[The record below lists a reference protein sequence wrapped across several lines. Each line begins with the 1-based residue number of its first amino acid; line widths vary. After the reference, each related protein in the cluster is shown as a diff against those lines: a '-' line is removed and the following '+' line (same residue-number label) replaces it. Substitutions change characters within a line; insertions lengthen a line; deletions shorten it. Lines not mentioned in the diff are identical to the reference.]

1 VQQTNII
8 LKVPN
13 LFVFPETETVPDN
26 FRQLAHNLIKNYC
39 KRAYGQYYGPDIE
52 DYTKLEKLDLKLF
65 NENKSDKLFYFIH
78 GGGFFFGRP
87 ESYGS
92 TLRDLSYYSNSN
104 VAAIDYRLIPDNYIF
119 SCLEDS
125 LAGYLYIIG
134 STQMGGKG
142 YKASDVVIG
151 GDSAGGG
158 MTGMITHF
166 LRNTEQAQPAAAI
179 MWSPN
184 LDLTSSQP
192 SEYIMGDK
200 CIVPGPLD
208 KPIISGNLVI
218 RTKFWELPY
227 SGANQHLKQ
236 RMSTEGSLF
245 GPKQITYWPLLSP
258 MMDPDLTGLPPILI
272 MNGEYDTFRDS
283 GIVYARRLVQQK
295 SKPSNSQLP
304 QVTVQIYQGQPHDF
318 IIVPFS
324 PFSDDSLKR
333 AGNFIKLAH
342 TPESKIP
349 PPYTIQNS
357 ITESKFGQ
365 VPQLNSN
372 GFSAYYITSNKVPI
386 VFDPKYK
393 INPFPIWDWGNTNYK
408 FNVTSLLY

>member
-1 VQQTNII
+1 V
-8 LKVPN
+8 
-13 LFVFPETETVPDN
+13 
-26 FRQLAHNLIKNYC
+26 
-39 KRAYGQYYGPDIE
+39 
-52 DYTKLEKLDLKLF
+52 
-65 NENKSDKLFYFIH
+65 FYFIH

-92 TLRDLSYYSNSN
+92 VLKDLASYSNSN

-134 STQMGGKG
+134 STQKGGKG

-158 MTGMITHF
+158 ITSMITHF

-179 MWSPN
+179 VWSPN
-184 LDLTSSQP
+184 FDLTDSQP
-192 SEYIMGDK
+192 SEYIMGDR
-200 CIVPGPLD
+200 CIIPGPLD
-208 KPIISGNLVI
+208 KPIVSGNLVI

-227 SGANQHLKQ
+227 SGASQQLKQ
-236 RMSTEGSLF
+236 R
-245 GPKQITYWPLLSP
+245 IP

-283 GIVYARRLVQQK
+283 GVVYARRLAQQM
-295 SKPSNSQLP
+295 SKPLNNQLP

-333 AGNFIKLAH
+333 A
-342 TPESKIP
+342 
-349 PPYTIQNS
+349 
-357 ITESKFGQ
+357 
-365 VPQLNSN
+365 
-372 GFSAYYITSNKVPI
+372 
-386 VFDPKYK
+386 
-393 INPFPIWDWGNTNYK
+393 
-408 FNVTSLLY
+408 